1 MSFTTPDFT
10 APAKANLDAVL
21 RAANVASDSA
31 AKLYELNTKT
41 ARALF
46 DEVTS
51 QFQAI
56 ASIKDPAELT
66 TLASKVT
73 KPDVEKSQAYAR
85 TVYDQLVATQSEIVS
100 IVEGQVTEFNKQIV
114 VALDSALKSAP
125 AGSEG
130 FVSAFKSAIATA
142 NQAYESATH
151 SWRDLGNTFQSTVA
165 AAAPTT
171 GSKRKTA

>member
-10 APAKANLDAVL
+10 APAKANLEAAL
-21 RAANVASDSA
+21 RAANIASDSA

-41 ARALF
+41 ARAFF

-56 ASIKDPAELT
+56 ASLKEPADFT
-66 TLASKVT
+66 AFAAKVA
-73 KPDVEKSQAYAR
+73 KPDFEKSQAYAR
-85 TVYDQLVATQSEIVS
+85 SVYDQLVATQSEIATV
-100 IVEGQVTEFNKQIV
+100 VEGQVTEINKQIV
-114 VALDSALKSAP
+114 VALDTALKSAP

-130 FVSAFKSAIATA
+130 FVSAFKSAVATA

-151 SWRDLGNTFQSTVA
+151 SWRDLGNSFQSTVA
-165 AAAPTT
+165 AAAPAPA
-171 GSKRKTA
+171 SKRKAA